1 MSTFGIALVWCAVQI
16 TIVSLVAIAA
26 DMLLKRRGRVGGS
39 TILVTGLCGALLL
52 TAIVWSPWPRWSWN
66 QLNNS
71 DTTDSTTLA
80 ASNVDEVT
88 TPTGIVASTDD
99 SISTTTE
106 TAIAASTS
114 APGSEPQ
121 GFDWSMSTWTGGMSE
136 LWQGWQSELN
146 RTAAVV
152 EQPAAPVWPMW
163 VGIIATCG
171 IGVSVIR
178 LLLGWRAIQRDRR
191 TSRAIDSPQL
201 AELCDLLRAE
211 LSITRPVQLRE
222 SPYMAT
228 AATIGWKQPVILL
241 PLDWVTWEATE
252 LRAVLAHELGHI
264 SRRHFPAWLMAQV
277 TLALHFYHP
286 CMHWIVGRLRL
297 AQELEADEDAALV
310 NGGRQSYLE
319 SLAALAI
326 RQADVPVSWPA
337 RAFLPTRRTFLRRIE
352 MLRSKRPLGA
362 PSAVM
367 SFIACGLV
375 LAGVTFAA
383 GVRDDVSQ
391 VAANTDAG
399 NSQLD
404 DNQNAPIIG
413 TPIGIPGPPQ
423 LAQVTPSGRQGVA
436 EANAD
441 GPIVLSHIPGD
452 AVVVAAIRPAKLMQM
467 LEENVDFAPTLAVLN
482 QVAESDREQMMR
494 LFLRAEQITLTM
506 TPAGFGPNLP
516 EPPFAVT
523 LQFLIASD
531 LEAFWENVQAEEVTN
546 FANTSYRGGRE
557 KFWQIDDRTV
567 MVGSE
572 QMIRAAIL
580 SGPRVRSDMLQSD
593 EWAASAAVSHA
604 MVAIDVEFAAR
615 ALPVDMSPM
624 LVPFTPIWEETE
636 SLISSVAFVDSSV
649 ETVTVLTCSNEDG
662 AIQVKDTMQAV
673 FTLARNSL
681 DGYRRQIARMGT
693 GGPEAEFQTW
703 FATILGLQEDFFDSL
718 ELVADG
724 DTVTMTAAYE
734 IDPSMYAVLFQGVV
748 QAQAAAV
755 QAQQQNNLKQIG
767 LALHNYHDTYN
778 HFPPAVVIDRESGV
792 SRSWRVEIL
801 PFIEGAQLY
810 EQYQKDEPW
819 DSEANQRV
827 MEQMPPVFA
836 PLVMRTDVAPM
847 DHHTGILAIVGDGA
861 GFAAEGRQGEGGLS
875 MRDFLDGTSNTIIV
889 VESPDE
895 LVPWTKPDDLE
906 VTLTGD
912 EIDLGGLAGKEFNTI
927 FCDGSVR
934 MLPAALPEQTLNI
947 LMGRNDGMVVP
958 PITLIHGGADGV
970 VTESYLVPTD
980 TAIPFLPQERQ
991 LTPDEVDDLR
1001 GADEATSE
1009 SAVEVERE

>member
-66 QLNNS
+66 QLNA
-71 DTTDSTTLA
+71 THSTEQSA
-80 ASNVDEVT
+80 IASSNVDQPATSEVEDGSTENVASSTTETSIVT
-88 TPTGIVASTDD
+88 TPGD
-99 SISTTTE
+99 TTQRIE
-106 TAIAASTS
+106 
-114 APGSEPQ
+114 PG
-121 GFDWSMSTWTGGMSE
+121 GFDWSMSSWTAGMGE

-191 TSRAIDSPQL
+191 TSRAIDSPKL

-222 SPYMAT
+222 SPCMAT

-383 GVRDDVSQ
+383 GVRDDASQ
-391 VAANTDAG
+391 VAASSAAGDSQRDA
-399 NSQLD
+399 
-404 DNQNAPIIG
+404 NQNAPIIG

-452 AVVVAAIRPAKLMQM
+452 AVVVAVIRPAKLIQV
-467 LEENVDFAPTLAVLN
+467 LEENEDFAPTLALLN
-482 QVAESDREQMMR
+482 EVAESDKEQMMR
-494 LFLRAEQITLTM
+494 LFMRAEQITLTADCEWLR
-506 TPAGFGPNLP
+506 TEPA
-516 EPPFAVT
+516 
-523 LQFLIASD
+523 
-531 LEAFWENVQAEEVTN
+531 
-546 FANTSYRGGRE
+546 
-557 KFWQIDDRTV
+557 
-567 MVGSE
+567 
-572 QMIRAAIL
+572 RAAICRHVEVSL
-580 SGPRVRSDMLQSD
+580 TFRPRFLLGN
-593 EWAASAAVSHA
+593 
-604 MVAIDVEFAAR
+604 R
-615 ALPVDMSPM
+615 AGRRG
-624 LVPFTPIWEETE
+624 
-636 SLISSVAFVDSSV
+636 
-649 ETVTVLTCSNEDG
+649 NE
-662 AIQVKDTMQAV
+662 
-673 FTLARNSL
+673 L
-681 DGYRRQIARMGT
+681 
-693 GGPEAEFQTW
+693 
-703 FATILGLQEDFFDSL
+703 
-718 ELVADG
+718 
-724 DTVTMTAAYE
+724 
-734 IDPSMYAVLFQGVV
+734 
-748 QAQAAAV
+748 
-755 QAQQQNNLKQIG
+755 
-767 LALHNYHDTYN
+767 
-778 HFPPAVVIDRESGV
+778 
-792 SRSWRVEIL
+792 
-801 PFIEGAQLY
+801 
-810 EQYQKDEPW
+810 
-819 DSEANQRV
+819 
-827 MEQMPPVFA
+827 
-836 PLVMRTDVAPM
+836 
-847 DHHTGILAIVGDGA
+847 
-861 GFAAEGRQGEGGLS
+861 
-875 MRDFLDGTSNTIIV
+875 
-889 VESPDE
+889 
-895 LVPWTKPDDLE
+895 
-906 VTLTGD
+906 
-912 EIDLGGLAGKEFNTI
+912 
-927 FCDGSVR
+927 
-934 MLPAALPEQTLNI
+934 
-947 LMGRNDGMVVP
+947 
-958 PITLIHGGADGV
+958 
-970 VTESYLVPTD
+970 
-980 TAIPFLPQERQ
+980 RQ
-991 LTPDEVDDLR
+991 LKLSRRPWP
-1001 GADEATSE
+1001 
-1009 SAVEVERE
+1009 REIVANR